1 MQELYK
7 NKIITQIHYI
17 NSFLCILIIKK
28 FVKEIFKVLKEYY
41 SNCISLPI
49 FANLTKKELNHIL
62 KCLDKILIK
71 NNKI

>member
-17 NSFLCILIIKK
+17 PVFMHPYYKK
-28 FVKEIFKVLKEYY
+28 ICKGNFQGAKEYY